1 VKNSGDKGR
10 KDQGI
15 STAEWKMLRDED
27 KPLSFHTGIPNRRRC
42 KFDMEEKRILDFQ
55 PFIFHTST
63 DTTTTRFY
71 LYLREKEN
79 RFPLFCG
86 KGASRTPA

>member
-1 VKNSGDKGR
+1 VRNHG
-10 KDQGI
+10 
-15 STAEWKMLRDED
+15 E
-27 KPLSFHTGIPNRRRC
+27 RRR
-42 KFDMEEKRILDFQ
+42 KRQGLSTLPWKKTFAEENPEPLHMRINSARRQRIDVGEKRILDFLAL
-55 PFIFHTST
+55 FFHTST

-79 RFPLFCG
+79 RFPLLCG